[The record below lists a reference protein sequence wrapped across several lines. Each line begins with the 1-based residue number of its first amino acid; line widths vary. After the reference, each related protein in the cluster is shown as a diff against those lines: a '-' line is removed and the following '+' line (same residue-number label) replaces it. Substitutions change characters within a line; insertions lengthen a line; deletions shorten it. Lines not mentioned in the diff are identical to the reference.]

1 MAENDFP
8 VAVIGIACRLPRA
21 ENSSQFWEFICEKR
35 DANGDLPAERA
46 KDLEHL
52 VRKMDP
58 ENFVNANSPF
68 FTGCF
73 FESIDKFDANFF
85 GISPEEAQYI
95 DPQQRFFLRTAWEAI
110 EDAGIAASIFGSET
124 GVYIGYPEEK
134 YLEILPHINRAAA
147 LGTHPPFIAARLSYT
162 LNLRGPSFL
171 VNAACSASLVAA
183 HVACEGLKNG
193 DCKIAI
199 AGGVTI
205 DCLPICVK
213 SNIWNL
219 AGFVKQ
225 GAQCRPFDDN
235 AEYMVIGEGSAAIV
249 MKPLQDAISD
259 GNHIYGV
266 ICSSVVNQNG
276 LTNGLSTPHPGG
288 QCDLLVS
295 AWNKAAIK
303 PDQIG
308 YFEAHASGTKLG
320 DTIEACGI
328 QMAFDRFKSK
338 KAKRNANKAY
348 IGSVKANFGD
358 LGEGA
363 AGIISLIKVLLAFH
377 HNQIPP
383 QTNFDTPSGDIDW
396 KRFPFRVNTQKVE
409 WRPERGQARVAA
421 VSSLGDAST
430 NVHFVVQDFKQ
441 QTEDN
446 FEDSVENLEPIL
458 ISAATQ
464 KSLFNFIL
472 KMKEF
477 ISNFEN
483 RESNVNAFKNIA
495 YTLNIGREQR
505 KFAFKILLFAE
516 NLNRFEQVL
525 NRICEQTNNLQHFTD
540 EILPQKEFEK
550 RMTNDRFLCFL

>member
-1 MAENDFP
+1 
-8 VAVIGIACRLPRA
+8 
-21 ENSSQFWEFICEKR
+21 
-35 DANGDLPAERA
+35 
-46 KDLEHL
+46 
-52 VRKMDP
+52 
-58 ENFVNANSPF
+58 
-68 FTGCF
+68 
-73 FESIDKFDANFF
+73 
-85 GISPEEAQYI
+85 
-95 DPQQRFFLRTAWEAI
+95 
-110 EDAGIAASIFGSET
+110 
-124 GVYIGYPEEK
+124 
-134 YLEILPHINRAAA
+134 
-147 LGTHPPFIAARLSYT
+147 
-162 LNLRGPSFL
+162 
-171 VNAACSASLVAA
+171 
-183 HVACEGLKNG
+183 
-193 DCKIAI
+193 
-199 AGGVTI
+199 
-205 DCLPICVK
+205 
-213 SNIWNL
+213 
-219 AGFVKQ
+219 Q

-276 LTNGLSTPHPGG
+276 LTNGLSTPHPG
-288 QCDLLVS
+288 
-295 AWNKAAIK
+295 
-303 PDQIG
+303 
-308 YFEAHASGTKLG
+308 AHASGTKLG

-464 KSLFNFIL
+464 
-472 KMKEF
+472 
-477 ISNFEN
+477 
-483 RESNVNAFKNIA
+483 
-495 YTLNIGREQR
+495 
-505 KFAFKILLFAE
+505 
-516 NLNRFEQVL
+516 
-525 NRICEQTNNLQHFTD
+525 
-540 EILPQKEFEK
+540 
-550 RMTNDRFLCFL
+550 